1 MVQVDFK
8 INVSCS
14 MSHAFEGFKSLQKIA
29 VTLNHY
35 KDLVYENWATGQP
48 DNKNYNNGLD
58 KSAAVIDSDGSWHDY
73 KIGDE
78 LEFVCLY
85 TEYLA
90 VPGKKSVLVAD
101 IWPSLP
107 WVCQN
112 FHHLN
117 EKIFSRVY

>member
-1 MVQVDFK
+1 
-8 INVSCS
+8 

-35 KDLVYENWATGQP
+35 KDLVFQNWATGQP
-48 DNKNYNNGLD
+48 DNKNWNNGLD
-58 KSAAVIDSDGSWHDY
+58 KSAAVIYSDGSANFWHDY
-73 KIGDE
+73 KINDK

-90 VPGKKSVLVAD
+90 VPGKSRDVLVTN

-107 WVCQN
+107 W
-112 FHHLN
+112 
-117 EKIFSRVY
+117 